1 MKRIF
6 CIHLFNDY
14 SGSPL
19 VFSTVIKGLQKKEY
33 ECSIFTCSGQEGFL
47 SGMSIPYHY
56 FYYRWL
62 PNRWLRLFMYVYSQW
77 SLFNKVK
84 AAAENAD
91 IIYINTLL
99 PFGAALAGWKTDT
112 RVVYHIHEVS
122 IKPALLKRFLRWV
135 AAKTANQVIFVS
147 QFLAEEEAL
156 PGVPFKV
163 VPNALSGKFVEA
175 VNESVQQ
182 VERSAI
188 FKVLMLCSLRAYKGV
203 DVFVEIARDLPDL
216 DFDLVLN
223 ASEEEIARYF
233 SGTQLPVNLTMYP
246 KQKNVHPFYQKAD
259 LVLNLS
265 HPEQWKETFGMTL
278 LEAMY
283 YGLPC
288 IAPPVGGPAEIIVD
302 GEEGFLIDQRDKTKI
317 NTTIRRL
324 SVDKVMYQEMSKK
337 AQAKAQ
343 SFSEQ
348 QLISDVDTVLN
359 PEILADQT
367 SKPNSVF

>member
-62 PNRWLRLFMYVYSQW
+62 PNRFLRLGMFVYSQW
-77 SLFNKVK
+77 SLFVKVK
-84 AAAENAD
+84 AEAENAD

-99 PFGAALAGWKTDT
+99 PFGAALAGWKTNT
-112 RVVYHIHEVS
+112 RVIYHIHEVS
-122 IKPALLKRFLRWV
+122 IKPAILKRFLKWV
-135 AAKTANQVIFVS
+135 AAKTASEVIFVS
-147 QFLAEEEAL
+147 QYLAGEEAL

-163 VPNALSGKFVEA
+163 VPNALSGKFVAA
-175 VNESVQQ
+175 VNRPVEQE
-182 VERSAI
+182 ERSAI
-188 FKVLMLCSLRAYKGV
+188 FKILMLCSLRAYKGV
-203 DVFVEIARDLPDL
+203 DVFVAIAKDLPEL

-223 ASEEEIARYF
+223 ATEEEIERYF
-233 SGTQLPVNLTMYP
+233 ASSKMPANLQLYP

-288 IAPPVGGPAEIIVD
+288 IAPPVGGPAEIIKD
-302 GEEGFLIDQRDKTKI
+302 GEEGFLIDQRDKNKI
-317 NTTIRRL
+317 ITAIRRL
-324 SVDKVMYQEMSKK
+324 SVDKEMYEEMSIKAQKK
-337 AQAKAQ
+337 AH

-348 QLISDVDTVLN
+348 QLIFDVDTVLN
-359 PEILADQT
+359 PEILAD
-367 SKPNSVF
+367 SKNERNSVF

>member
-6 CIHLFNDY
+6 CVHLFNDY

-56 FYYRWL
+56 FSYRWL
-62 PNRWLRLFMYVYSQW
+62 PNRFLRLFMYVYSQW
-77 SLFNKVK
+77 SLFLKVK
-84 AAAENAD
+84 AKAEQAD

-99 PFGAALAGWKTDT
+99 PFGAALAGWKTNT

-122 IKPALLKRFLRWV
+122 IKPALLKRFLKWV
-135 AAKTANQVIFVS
+135 ATKTASEVIFVS
-147 QFLAEEEAL
+147 QYLAGEEAL
-156 PGVPFKV
+156 IGVPFKV
-163 VPNALSGKFVEA
+163 VPNALSEKFVAA
-175 VNESVQQ
+175 VKQSEKE

-203 DVFVEIARDLPDL
+203 DVFVAIAKDLPEL

-233 SGTQLPVNLTMYP
+233 SASQIPANLNLFP

-288 IAPPVGGPAEIIVD
+288 IAPPVGGPAEIIRD
-302 GEEGFLIDQRDKTKI
+302 GEEGFLIDQREKNKI
-317 NTTIRRL
+317 VTAIRRL
-324 SVDKVMYQEMSKK
+324 SVDKVMYQEMSQKAQKK
-337 AQAKAQ
+337 ALC
-343 SFSEQ
+343 FSEQ
-348 QLISDVDTVLN
+348 QLIVDVDSVLN
-359 PEILADQT
+359 AEILVDPRNE
-367 SKPNSVF
+367 PNSVF